1 MITVALAPHLLLIL
15 SSLSGFS
22 LKLADIHSERQPNM
36 TSYTIAGATAILFG
50 LLIADNPSTSTL
62 TLGIMIGVTL
72 AAKVNRKSLIFGG
85 AATMLTAFILGIATP
100 IAWMTITV
108 ATLTWIDEIGHD
120 KLESDTGFPSLF
132 FRYRLTLKL
141 GILILT
147 ATGQLATNYAASFYG
162 FDIAYEITGWHLTR
176 TADKINTAKNHQEEA
191 QPPHPQGSQSLEC
204 CTISVR

>member
-72 AAKVNRKSLIFGG
+72 AAKVNQKSLIFGG
-85 AATMLTAFILGIATP
+85 VVTMLTAFILGIATP
-100 IAWMTITV
+100 ITWMTITV

-120 KLESDTGFPSLF
+120 KLETDTGFPSLF
-132 FRYRLTLKL
+132 FQYRLTLKL
-141 GILILT
+141 GILILA
-147 ATGQLATNYAASFYG
+147 ATGHLNAVHAASFYG
-162 FDIAYEITGWHLTR
+162 FDITYEITSWRLTR
-176 TADKINTAKNHQEEA
+176 TADEINTTRTHQEKA
-191 QPPHPQGSQSLEC
+191 
-204 CTISVR
+204 